1 MKRRCHFEEVFAS
14 SPAGTRR
21 NNNVFTTSAR
31 RRRRRVDVVK
41 TLSLRHYCVICPLG
55 SWKSTWQL
63 PVPVSGENSIK
74 MMTFAF
80 LYQAAL
86 LKTYVIYVSTIGILA
101 LNWEQSVSPRIIVL
115 MYTILGL
122 YIDIH
127 SSLLSWKYTV
137 IHQQQGIYRHI
148 MTKEARN
155 PSGLQMRNTFA
166 CQVEKRRRVQICL
179 LNNHGDKQP
188 LDKNTAESTVIG
200 RRPLI
205 THWGL
210 VTP

>member
-1 MKRRCHFEEVFAS
+1 M
-14 SPAGTRR
+14 
-21 NNNVFTTSAR
+21 
-31 RRRRRVDVVK
+31 
-41 TLSLRHYCVICPLG
+41 CPLV
-55 SWKSTWQL
+55 SWKSPWQL
-63 PVPVSGENSIK
+63 HVQSVVKIISNKRFLIPENSIK
-74 MMTFAF
+74 MIFAF

-86 LKTYVIYVSTIGILA
+86 WKTYVIYVSTIGILV
-101 LNWEQSVSPRIIVL
+101 LNWEQSVSPRFIVL

-122 YIDIH
+122 YINIH

-148 MTKEARN
+148 MTKGARN

-166 CQVEKRRRVQICL
+166 CQVETRCRVQICL

-210 VTP
+210 VTPYPVSDRGQYWLN